1 MARNHYGTDNGDVIH
16 GTSGHWPDGDAIW
29 GYGGDDE
36 IYAGDGWDY
45 LTGGA
50 GADYLDGGGAFDQ
63 AIYADSP
70 VGVMVFLY
78 GGGYPYSSGLG
89 YGGTAEGDVLVN
101 IENLAGSEYD
111 DVLSGDGSRNELY
124 GRNGQD
130 TLKGGGGYD
139 RLAGDGGN
147 DILMGGAD
155 GDYMHGGSGYDTA
168 SYEGSSTG
176 VVVSLITDSAAYGDA
191 QGDQLDSIE
200 NLTGSNH
207 ADNLI
212 GDNGT
217 NVLNGGRGSDTLKGY
232 GGSDTI
238 RGEDGDD
245 IMDGGAGYDTMF
257 GGLGNDT
264 YLVDSLDWLVESG
277 GQGFDVARTSTDF
290 ALTPGADI
298 ERLETTDSNG
308 TANLLLYGN
317 NNGNEIIG
325 NAGHNYIDGQGGV
338 DQMSGLAGNDT
349 YVVDHANDRVTE
361 AGGQGIDSVYAYVS
375 WTLTA
380 GSDVEVVL
388 AASGNNMN
396 LTGNA
401 NGNVLRGNN
410 ATNTLNGGDGND
422 ELSGFGG
429 QDGFLFNTPLNAASN
444 VDRVTD
450 FNVADDTIMLEQA
463 IFSSSLGLG
472 NISAGEFVIGTAAQ
486 DANDRIIYDSNTG
499 ALFYDNDGAGGNA
512 QVQFADIG
520 RGLALTNL
528 DFLVVNGTT
537 QLPSLDGSRLPVT
550 RVATIDLT
558 ADTTTSFSRTASL
571 EYIDLNQTLVHQDYL
586 VY

>member
-1 MARNHYGTDNGDVIH
+1 MANNHYGTDNPDILYGN
-16 GTSGHWPDGDAIW
+16 SGHWPEGDAIW
-29 GYGGDDE
+29 GYGGGDE

-45 LTGGA
+45 LTGGE

-63 AIYADSP
+63 AIYADSS

-78 GGGYPYSSGLG
+78 GYGSGLG

-111 DVLSGDGSRNELY
+111 DVLSGDGFRNELY
-124 GRNGQD
+124 GRNGND

-155 GDYMHGGSGYDTA
+155 GDYLHGGSGYDTA
-168 SYEGSSTG
+168 SYEGSSGG

-191 QGDQLDSIE
+191 EGDQLDSIE
-200 NLTGSNH
+200 NVTGSNH
-207 ADNLI
+207 GDNLI
-212 GDNGT
+212 GDNGI
-217 NVLNGGRGSDTLKGY
+217 NVLDGGRGSDTLKGY
-232 GGSDTI
+232 GGSDTL
-238 RGEDGDD
+238 RGGDGDD
-245 IMDGGAGYDTMF
+245 IMNGGGGYDTMH

-264 YLVDSLDWLVESG
+264 YQVDSLDWLVEYG
-277 GQGFDVARTSTDF
+277 GQGFDVVRTSTDF

-298 ERLETTDSNG
+298 ERLETADPNG

-317 NNGNEIIG
+317 DSGNEIVG
-325 NAGHNYIDGQGGV
+325 NNGHNYIDGQGGV
-338 DQMSGLAGNDT
+338 DYMTGRGGNDT
-349 YVVDHANDRVTE
+349 YVVDNANDRVIE
-361 AGGQGIDSVYAYVS
+361 NGGQGTDSVYAYVS

-410 ATNTLNGGDGND
+410 ASNTLNGGDGRD
-422 ELSGFGG
+422 ELTGFGG
-429 QDGFLFNTPLNAASN
+429 QDQFLFNTPLNAATN

-450 FNVADDTIMLEQA
+450 FSVADDTVLLDQT
-463 IFSSSLGLG
+463 IFSSNLGLG

-486 DANDRIIYDSNTG
+486 DANDRIIYDSGTG
-499 ALFYDNDGAGGNA
+499 ALFYDADGAGGNA
-512 QVQFADIG
+512 QVQFAELS

-528 DFLVVNGTT
+528 DFLVVSGT
-537 QLPSLDGSRLPVT
+537 QLPPFGGGGVKPPIYRGEI
-550 RVATIDLT
+550 ADLT
-558 ADTTTSFSRTASL
+558 VDSRTVDDVAPAFDATDR
-571 EYIDLNQTLVHQDYL
+571 IADLSQQSYL
-586 VY
+586 LW